1 MRFSSDIVLF
11 KSSFKGSFQGSW
23 KVRRIQ
29 HPLCSPAPNFQAVRM
44 PAELRIVLSAGFGR
58 STDLVQKSYARIN
71 LKPQHPDSTSTVVVI
86 VIVMAVVAV
95 VVVVLVVAVVVV
107 AARPQKMPVSRL

>member
-1 MRFSSDIVLF
+1 
-11 KSSFKGSFQGSW
+11 
-23 KVRRIQ
+23 
-29 HPLCSPAPNFQAVRM
+29 M